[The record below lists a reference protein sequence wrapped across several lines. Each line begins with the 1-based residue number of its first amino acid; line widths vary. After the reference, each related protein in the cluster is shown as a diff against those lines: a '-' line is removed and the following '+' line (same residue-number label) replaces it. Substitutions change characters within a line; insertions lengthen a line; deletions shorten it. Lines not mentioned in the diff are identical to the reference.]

1 MTGMKA
7 DYTISIRSLQVEI
20 RLTVPAEETKM
31 VTQAVTPAAK
41 VGRTGTIA

>member
-7 DYTISIRSLQVEI
+7 E
-20 RLTVPAEETKM
+20 VPAEETKM

-41 VGRTGTIA
+41 VAGTGGTA